1 MNALRF
7 LFLFVLIAFAAGC
20 GGAMRGKGQAAAP
33 APPPFTI
40 QPLPRVALQEK
51 DLPDDAKLV
60 IGAIVSRMAL
70 QTSLPSAVVFD
81 PAGSH
86 QIFDAN
92 FDYAGFGMKGF
103 DLIKYDAI
111 PNKKKSALV
120 EMTGVVHLKD
130 PLDRLT
136 SVTIITSY
144 EVTKGKVRILESST
158 QPIQPAFPRI
168 LCFFVPETAIKSA
181 PKGSLTSFLDWYA
194 FAAAKS
200 VNMTPSQAD
209 RDERAKWE
217 SKSFFEKASGSGAKK
232 QRYVIL
238 AFAMNR
244 VLEPGSLTMGFCD
257 SPDGALKN
265 QDKATFLNY
274 GGWRIGT
281 MGAEFAIDDFGKE
294 YFVQVRYTPDT
305 QGSAGPP
312 YPVLVG
318 LFSTSKNFNASN
330 RVASQ
335 FSTQTGQPGMI
346 ESGTR
351 FLNPKN
357 KQDAR
362 IIQSRLAE
370 LGFYTST
377 VDGAFGKGS
386 RAALGQFKAT
396 NGLAEDSNWD
406 MPTQQALFFGT
417 GQ

>member
-1 MNALRF
+1 MNAMRF
-7 LFLFVLIAFAAGC
+7 LLLFVLIALATGC

-40 QPLPRVALQEK
+40 QPLHRVAMQEK

-81 PAGSH
+81 PGGSH
-86 QIFDAN
+86 QIHDDN
-92 FDYAGFGMKGF
+92 FDYAGFGLRGF
-103 DLIKYDAI
+103 DLLKYDAT
-111 PNKKKSALV
+111 PSGKKSARV
-120 EMTGVVHLKD
+120 ELSGVVHLKD
-130 PLDRLT
+130 PLDRLA
-136 SVTIITSY
+136 SVTIITAY
-144 EVTKGKVRILESST
+144 EVTRGKVKILESSA

-168 LCFFVPETAIKSA
+168 LCFFVPETAIKGA

-194 FAAAKS
+194 FAAANS
-200 VNMTPSQAD
+200 VNMTPTQSD

-217 SKSFFEKASGSGAKK
+217 SKSFFEKATGSGAKK
-232 QRYVIL
+232 QRYIIL

-244 VLEPGSLTMGFCD
+244 ILEPGSLSMGFCD
-257 SPDGALKN
+257 SADGALKN
-265 QDKATFLNY
+265 QDKATFLNF

-281 MGAEFAIDDFGKE
+281 MGAEFAINDFGKE

-305 QGSAGPP
+305 QGTAGSP

-318 LFSTSKNFNASN
+318 LFSTLKNYNASN
-330 RVASQ
+330 RVAAQ
-335 FSTQTGQPGMI
+335 VSTQTGQPGMI
-346 ESGTR
+346 ESGKR

-357 KQDAR
+357 KQDAKV
-362 IIQSRLAE
+362 IQSRLAE

-396 NGLAEDSNWD
+396 NGLGEDTNWD
-406 MPTQQALFFGT
+406 MPTQQALFSGT